1 MQNNIEWLEEVKADA
16 IRLTQKRI
24 DDYNAELKAG
34 RVRDGL
40 EKAEVE
46 APKAK
51 KESK

>member
-1 MQNNIEWLEEVKADA
+1 MASKLDWLEEVKADA

-24 DDYNAELKAG
+24 DDYNAELEAG
-34 RVRDGL
+34 RKRDEAL
-40 EKAEVE
+40 L